1 MGPIVTEQQFRVI
14 VLDRFDQMDRK
25 LDNLA
30 SQIGELNIRV
40 GAVETRLGAVE
51 DTVNKLAFE
60 AGIVPGRPEDES
72 RPVRKLRKHAHST

>member
-1 MGPIVTEQQFRVI
+1 MTDQEFKTAVME
-14 VLDRFDQMDRK
+14 RFERMDRK

-51 DTVNKLAFE
+51 DTVNKIAFE
-60 AGIVPGRPEDES
+60 TGIVPGRPS
-72 RPVRKLRKHAHST
+72 KQHASA